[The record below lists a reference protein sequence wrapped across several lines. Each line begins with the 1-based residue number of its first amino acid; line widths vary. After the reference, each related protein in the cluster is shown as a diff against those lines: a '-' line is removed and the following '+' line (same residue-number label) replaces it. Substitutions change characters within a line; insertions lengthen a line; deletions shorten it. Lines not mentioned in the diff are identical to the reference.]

1 MNLSASS
8 RIMTILDKPKHKQS
22 AYKRSLDLQ
31 SLTGASVDAVAFCW
45 NAMCEN
51 QAVLNAG
58 ERKKLRHALVA
69 ERKAWMHELIADRAN
84 VTERTIW
91 SDDIA
96 GWVVDTIA
104 EEGAPDLIVKSV
116 HKSGSLVHTSTD
128 WQLLRTCQAPL
139 LLTQSRGR
147 KPSGNIVAA
156 LDLSH
161 NDPGHRHLNCRVLD
175 AAHEMARVTGAKIHV
190 VFAVEISHALRD
202 LDIVSETVSKA
213 RIIEK
218 ITPELNRL
226 LKPYDIPKSRIHMP
240 VGKVGQVVSQTAR
253 KVNADLLVVG
263 SFAHRVKQ
271 AVGLGNSAERIL
283 NKAVCDILAVHP

>member
-22 AYKRSLDLQ
+22 ALSRALDLQ
-31 SLTGASVDAVAFCW
+31 NLSDASVDAVAFCW

-51 QAVLNAG
+51 QAVLKAG

-69 ERKAWMHELIADRAN
+69 ERKAWIHELIAERAN
-84 VTERTIW
+84 VSERTVW

-96 GWVVDTIA
+96 EWVVETVA
-104 EEGAPDLIVKSV
+104 EEGAPDLIVKSA
-116 HKSGSLVHTSTD
+116 HKSGSLIHTSTD

-147 KPSGNIVAA
+147 KASGNIVAA

-175 AAHEMARVTGAKIHV
+175 AAHEMARITGAKIHV
-190 VFAVEISHALRD
+190 VFAVEISRALRD

-213 RIIEK
+213 RIIER
-218 ITPELNRL
+218 ITPELKRL

-263 SFAHRVKQ
+263 SYAHRVKQ

-283 NKAVCDILAVHP
+283 NKAVGDILAVHP